1 MTTSDWTLR
10 QTVSAPTT
18 EEVAHFLQRSP
29 GRGPK
34 RQRLFTEKDLFL
46 MVQHAV
52 LSLAAATMPE
62 GWWPGICRITSFKRR
77 ITRRRRELAPFR
89 AKLNDVLRVSD
100 EAELTALYDTVQA
113 RRDQRHLTYL
123 RERSPRRS
131 VTTRVLGGAYLD
143 ASLAN
148 GSGAVL
154 WNSPALADTIITKRA
169 LWEAGVPAY
178 QLSVRSHGFSQ
189 SRFAVQNVNPG
200 QIAVEDRYLAGR
212 IWFDGDDAVRAT
224 REVMRR
230 LKSNAP
236 VLFTNSQF
244 SGRSFIAVPVGARFC
259 LPLAT
264 TPLSIALKPGVPL
277 HMVTTIEETPF
288 GCYSTHISPALTPR
302 EGALAGDTDTR
313 IADLAL
319 QARDILLNFARAY
332 PDQIRIWDSL
342 IEMEKIW
349 PQSQREQRKADAP

>member
-1 MTTSDWTLR
+1 MTTSAWTLR

-143 ASLAN
+143 ASLAKRGGRGLVELARTWRHN
-148 GSGAVL
+148 HHQARAMGS
-154 WNSPALADTIITKRA
+154 WRA
-169 LWEAGVPAY
+169 RVPTQRAKSR
-178 QLSVRSHGFSQ
+178 LFAKPVRRAERQ
-189 SRFAVQNVNPG
+189 SRPDCGRG
-200 QIAVEDRYLAGR
+200 QVSRRAHL
-212 IWFDGDDAVRAT
+212 VRW
-224 REVMRR
+224 R
-230 LKSNAP
+230 
-236 VLFTNSQF
+236 
-244 SGRSFIAVPVGARFC
+244 
-259 LPLAT
+259 
-264 TPLSIALKPGVPL
+264 
-277 HMVTTIEETPF
+277 
-288 GCYSTHISPALTPR
+288 
-302 EGALAGDTDTR
+302 
-313 IADLAL
+313 
-319 QARDILLNFARAY
+319 
-332 PDQIRIWDSL
+332 
-342 IEMEKIW
+342 
-349 PQSQREQRKADAP
+349 